1 MQVLRIAALCV
12 AAALMTLTLR
22 AERPEIARVV
32 AICAGVAAVI
42 LSMDAI
48 GDVVSQLAAL
58 TQTVAL
64 DGGSLGLM
72 LRALGVSV
80 IGEFASGMCRDAG
93 ESALAARVEFGSRV
107 ALLAMGAP
115 LMVELV
121 NQLMQ
126 CIGA

>member
-32 AICAGVAAVI
+32 AICAGVAAVT
-42 LSMDAI
+42 LSMDAM
-48 GDVVSQLAAL
+48 
-58 TQTVAL
+58 
-64 DGGSLGLM
+64 GLM